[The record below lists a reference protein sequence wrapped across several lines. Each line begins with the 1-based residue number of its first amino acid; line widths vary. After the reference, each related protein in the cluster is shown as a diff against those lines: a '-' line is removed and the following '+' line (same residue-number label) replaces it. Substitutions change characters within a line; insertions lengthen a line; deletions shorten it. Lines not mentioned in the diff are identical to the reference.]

1 MRMQSQYCIITY
13 WLGLVILSE
22 ADKLPHHFAK
32 SYKKQLYCFH
42 FLDMQVHAYHGMHNC
57 TKLGESSSP
66 VQSMQYSPV
75 Q

>member
-1 MRMQSQYCIITY
+1 MQSQYHHQYYY

-22 ADKLPHHFAK
+22 PD
-32 SYKKQLYCFH
+32 KKQLYCFH
-42 FLDMQVHAYHGMHNC
+42 LLDMQVHAYHAMHNC